1 MKVKNSGHKFY
12 RRKCQFFKLLIQ
24 YAVTAESSKP
34 EKAQEISIVKCDNRY
49 VVIIDKRVIKDVSD
63 FKITTSADGT
73 TELIIHIKTKS
84 EVVKC
89 DLSTV

>member
-1 MKVKNSGHKFY
+1 MDTNFTVGNVNFSN
-12 RRKCQFFKLLIQ
+12 CLSSTQFKI
-24 YAVTAESSKP
+24 TAESSKP

-73 TELIIHIKTKS
+73 TELIIHIKTK
-84 EVVKC
+84 C
-89 DLSTV
+89 DKFTTDMRTFV

>member
-1 MKVKNSGHKFY
+1 MDTNFTVGNVNFSNCLHGT
-12 RRKCQFFKLLIQ
+12 QFKM
-24 YAVTAESSKP
+24 TAESSKP
-34 EKAQEISIVKCDNRY
+34 EKAQEISVAKCDNRY

-63 FKITTSADGT
+63 FKMTTSADGT